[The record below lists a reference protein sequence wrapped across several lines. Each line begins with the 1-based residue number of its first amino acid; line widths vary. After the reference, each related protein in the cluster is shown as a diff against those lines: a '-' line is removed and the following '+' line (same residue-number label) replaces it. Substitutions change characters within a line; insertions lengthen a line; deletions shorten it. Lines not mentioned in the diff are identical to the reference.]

1 MRRQL
6 LWLTAAT
13 TALVLAALL
22 VPLVLLTRGHAADRA
37 TADATQ
43 RAQSLAAVVGRSLA
57 HPDPRDGM
65 EQVRTALDGVNGPGL
80 PRSSVILPDGRSLG
94 ARAPVTDAVRLARHG
109 RAFLYAPEGGGRVA
123 LVPVQGITADPGAG
137 VRSGGTAVVQVA
149 VDQRQ
154 LYDGVLA
161 SWLAIAG
168 IGAGLIL
175 LGLLVADRLGAR
187 LVGATRRLASVA
199 DRLAAGDLTARA
211 EPEGPPELRLVAAQ
225 LNHLASRIDELLA
238 AERENAAD
246 LAHRLRTPVAVL
258 RLDAEGLRDSAEAER
273 IAADVAALERS
284 VDEVIQSARHPLGG
298 GTEGAEGGGTA
309 AAEAG
314 RTADLAALARER
326 SAFWLPLAED
336 QDRTVAVDIPEQ
348 PVPVRVGETDLTA
361 VLDVLLGNVF
371 DHTPHGTAFRVA
383 VRPDDGGSGG
393 VLVVEDDGPGFPS
406 GDMTGRGTS
415 GAGSTGLGL
424 DIARRTARESGG
436 EVVVAPAAAPA
447 GNGAAGNG
455 ASGARITVR
464 FGAPPAPAD
473 GIAARRGGG

>member
-65 EQVRTALDGVNGPGL
+65 DQVRTALDGVNGPGL

-187 LVGATRRLASVA
+187 LVGSTRRLASVA

-258 RLDAEGLRDSAEAER
+258 RLDAEGLRDAGEAER

-298 GTEGAEGGGTA
+298 GAEDGGTP
-309 AAEAG
+309 AAEPD

-383 VRPDDGGSGG
+383 VRPDDDGGGGGGG

-436 EVVVAPAAAPA
+436 EVVVTPAAAPA
-447 GNGAAGNG
+447 EDGVPGNG

-464 FGAPPAPAD
+464 FGAPGD
-473 GIAARRGGG
+473 GIAR